1 MALSNRH
8 SGWRQRGY
16 LPHLDQP
23 GLVQAV
29 TFRLADSLPQCC
41 QRLATLAHGKSE
53 AGAQDWIE
61 AELDRGLGACVLKQP
76 ACANLVQNTLLH
88 FDHQRYRMIAWCVM
102 PNHVHALFQVWQ
114 GHPLGRILHSW
125 KSHSARQINAL
136 LGRAGPLWQTDYFDT
151 FMRDDDHL
159 QAEATYIEW
168 NPVKA
173 KLVRHAHEWPW
184 SSAARSAGRD
194 P

>member
-1 MALSNRH
+1 M
-8 SGWRQRGY
+8 
-16 LPHLDQP
+16 LPTPLGTPPAEAQ
-23 GLVQAV
+23 
-29 TFRLADSLPQCC
+29 
-41 QRLATLAHGKSE
+41 
-53 AGAQDWIE
+53 AGAADGVDS
-61 AELDRGLGACVLKQP
+61 ELDRGLGDCLLRLP
-76 ACANLVQNTLLH
+76 ACAELVQNTLLH
-88 FDHQRYRMIAWCVM
+88 FDCQRYRLMAWCVM
-102 PNHVHALFQVWQ
+102 PNHVHALLQIWH

-125 KSHSARQINAL
+125 KSHSARQINTL
-136 LGRAGPLWQTDYFDT
+136 LGRAGPLWQADYFDT